1 MAMTESK
8 PLTPAA
14 AFARRQAED
23 RRKGGWVRN
32 SFWLSP
38 VSVIVL
44 DRARDRMGLSSRE
57 ATLNAVL
64 GQLDSDMLLRQE
76 FLPTTE

>member
-1 MAMTESK
+1 MTMTEPK

-38 VSVIVL
+38 LSVVVL
-44 DRARDRMGLSSRE
+44 DQARDRMGLSSRE
-57 ATLNAVL
+57 AALNAVL
-64 GQLDSDMLLRQE
+64 GQLDSDMLPRQE
-76 FLPTTE
+76 FLPTAQ